1 MGTRQSVP
9 SSAQYESDDLLGKA
23 RKVRQALAN
32 LQGQLQ
38 LGGDE
43 AAFIARV
50 SHELRTP
57 LHAMLALLELLLDE
71 RVGPLSAEQRKYLE
85 VIDRNGQGLLRLA
98 DDVLNRSL
106 MAAGAL
112 SMDVR
117 ATDVRDAVRAV
128 AVRLA
133 PLAEAKKLN
142 LIVDLPSGLPAARC
156 DGHRLEQVLTNLVG
170 NAIKFTEAGS
180 VSMTADA
187 DGTSVNIHVTDTG
200 IGIPGS
206 VRDRIFDDFF
216 QAHPQHHREG
226 TGLGLAI
233 ARTMTQQMGGRI
245 SVDSAHGEGSRFTI
259 SLQNHEEGAHGT
271 REEGA
276 RGTHTPG

>member
-1 MGTRQSVP
+1 M
-9 SSAQYESDDLLGKA
+9 LGRARKA
-23 RKVRQALAN
+23 RQTLAN
-32 LQGQLQ
+32 LQGHLQ
-38 LGGDE
+38 AGGDE
-43 AAFIARV
+43 SAFIARV

-71 RVGPLSAEQRKYLE
+71 RVGPLSAEQRRYLE

-106 MAAGAL
+106 MATGAL

-117 ATDVRDAVRAV
+117 ATDVRDAIRAV

-142 LIVDLPSGLPAARC
+142 LVVDLPARLPAARC

-180 VSMTADA
+180 VLMTAEDA
-187 DGTSVNIHVTDTG
+187 GATVNIHVTDTG
-200 IGIPGS
+200 IGIPGA
-206 VRDRIFDDFF
+206 VRERIFDDFF
-216 QAHPQHHREG
+216 QAHPQHQREG
-226 TGLGLAI
+226 AGLGLAI
-233 ARTMTQQMGGRI
+233 ARNMTQQMGGQI
-245 SVDSAHGEGSRFTI
+245 SVDSARGEGSRFTI
-259 SLQNHEEGAHGT
+259 SLLTDQEGAHGT
-271 REEGA
+271 HEEGA